1 MRITIF
7 GLLILASFLLHS
19 AEAAD
24 RKCPIAQWPYSR
36 VIADLKPQDLA
47 GVPRSAL
54 YAYLYFELSSNGE
67 QRVPGLAKM
76 LFKYLR
82 NTELNEDRV
91 NLIQALEFATG
102 DDLMSVNVMSRT
114 ELCSLESTMR
124 SLPSKVRSKKEQK

>member
-1 MRITIF
+1 MRITF
-7 GLLILASFLLHS
+7 WVLLILGSFLTHS
-19 AEAAD
+19 SEAAD

-36 VIADLKPQDLA
+36 VVTNLKPQDLA

-54 YAYLYFELSSNGE
+54 YAYLYFELSASGE
-67 QRVPGLAKM
+67 QRIPGLTKM

-102 DDLMSVNVMSRT
+102 DDSMSVNVMSRE